1 MVALIVTVCAFLNGA
16 NCHDETFYFESRGS
30 LNDCMSEAPLYLAEW
45 GSTHPKW
52 QIRRW
57 TCDWPERSR
66 QKT

>member
-16 NCHDETFYFESRGS
+16 DCHDETFYFESHGT
-30 LNDCMSEAPLYLAEW
+30 LNDCMYEAPLYLAQW

-57 TCDWPERSR
+57 TCDWPERNR